1 MEPIK
6 VLIVDD
12 SDFVRDGMKIILDID
27 DDFEVV
33 GCASNGQEALQ
44 IARKTACDVVLMDIQ
59 MPVMDGI
66 EATRVFNEEGLGK
79 VMILTTF
86 DDDVLVEDAIK
97 NGAKGY
103 FIKNHKPEDLKQ
115 MIKSIHQGAGVM
127 DEKIFDKFVDA
138 GIRPDSNFD
147 KGKYTAREIEIIEAV
162 ASGLSNKEI
171 AEKLF
176 ISEGTVKNYISSILL
191 KENLSHRTQLAVYYL
206 TGRKNQI

>member
-1 MEPIK
+1 MEPIR
-6 VLIVDD
+6 VIIADD

-27 DDFEVV
+27 ADFSVV
-33 GCASNGQEALQ
+33 GLAANGKEAVEL
-44 IARKTACDVVLMDIQ
+44 ARKNPCDVVLMDIQ

-66 EATRVFNEEGLGK
+66 EATRIFVEENLGK

-86 DDDVLVEDAIK
+86 DDDDLVEQAIK

-115 MIKSIHQGAGVM
+115 MIRSIHQGARVM
-127 DEKIFDKFVDA
+127 DEQIFDKFVDA
-138 GIRPDSNFD
+138 GIRPNSNFD
-147 KGKYTAREIEIIEAV
+147 KDKYTAREIEIIEAV

-176 ISEGTVKNYISSILL
+176 ISEGTVKNYISQILL
-191 KENLSHRTQLAVYYL
+191 KEGLAHRTQLAVYYL
-206 TGRKNQI
+206 TGNK

>member
-1 MEPIK
+1 MDPIR

-27 DDFEVV
+27 DDFDVV
-33 GCASNGQEALQ
+33 GCASNGKEAVE
-44 IARKTACDVVLMDIQ
+44 IARNTTVDVALMDIQ

-66 EATRVFNEEGLGK
+66 EATKIFTKDNLGK

-86 DDDVLVEDAIK
+86 DDDELVEQAIK
-97 NGAKGY
+97 EGAKGY

-115 MIKSIHQGAGVM
+115 MIRSIHQGARVM
-127 DEKIFDKFVDA
+127 DEQVFDKFVDA
-138 GIRPDSNFD
+138 GIRPNSNFD
-147 KGKYTAREIEIIEAV
+147 KDKYTAREIEIIEAV

-176 ISEGTVKNYISSILL
+176 ISEGTVKNYISNILL
-191 KENLSHRTQLAVYYL
+191 KEGLAHRTGLAVYYL
-206 TGRKNQI
+206 TGRK

>member
-6 VLIVDD
+6 VIIVDD

-27 DDFEVV
+27 DDFDVI
-33 GCASNGQEALQ
+33 GTASNGQEAVEL
-44 IARKTACDVVLMDIQ
+44 ARTNKCDVVLMDIQ

-66 EATRVFNEEGLGK
+66 EATKVFVEENLGK

-86 DDDVLVEDAIK
+86 DDDELVDKAIK

-103 FIKNHKPEDLKQ
+103 LIKNHKPEELNQ
-115 MIKSIHQGAGVM
+115 MIRSIHQGVHIM
-127 DEKIFDKFVDA
+127 DEKVFDKFVDV
-138 GIRPDSNFD
+138 GIKPNSNFNKD
-147 KGKYTAREIEIIEAV
+147 NYTARELEIIEAV

-191 KENLSHRTQLAVYYL
+191 KEGLSHRTQLAVYYL
-206 TGRKNQI
+206 TGRKGV

>member
-1 MEPIK
+1 MDPIR
-6 VLIVDD
+6 VIIADD

-27 DDFEVV
+27 EDFSVV
-33 GCASNGQEALQ
+33 GLAANGKEAVE
-44 IARKTACDVVLMDIQ
+44 IARKSHCDVVLMDIQ

-66 EATRVFNEEGLGK
+66 EATRIFVEENLGK

-86 DDDVLVEDAIK
+86 DDDDLVEQAIK

-115 MIKSIHQGAGVM
+115 MIRSIHQGARVM
-127 DEKIFDKFVDA
+127 DEQIFDKFVDA
-138 GIRPDSNFD
+138 GIRPNSNFD
-147 KGKYTAREIEIIEAV
+147 KEKYSAREIEIIEAV

-176 ISEGTVKNYISSILL
+176 ISEGTVKNYISQILL
-191 KENLSHRTQLAVYYL
+191 KEGLAHRTQLAVYYL
-206 TGRKNQI
+206 TGNK